1 MSGAALT
8 TGLNLSPK
16 QAMALDLARDV
27 SIRAGAGSGKTRTIT
42 EKIFE
47 IIRGAFDSS
56 APDGGLEVLKKIL
69 CISFTNKA
77 ALELSERIA
86 ARLARAAAESADPS
100 LAAYFASAA
109 ERLDS
114 LEIMT
119 LDSFFTSVLRRFAF
133 QLKLSTSFKPAAG
146 GRADILF
153 RKAVFNVL
161 DSLSSGGPARE
172 NGGKANIFDD
182 FYSFYRK
189 KDTIHGLFARI
200 LSKAVYLNDPIFTF
214 SSKDEFEKHL
224 LQETA
229 YIEKTI
235 GDLEFGAVLSFDKL
249 TAAMDYL
256 NSIADELTGAS
267 QQKALG
273 LLEAYRRVSAGTSP
287 SSDFFKFALHDYKNV
302 RYNKIEGG
310 ARLEELKLI
319 VALARDAAKK
329 RFGAGETPPNEEPR
343 RLSKMEFDF
352 FKGLCEIFDKCRAE
366 YRRLKDAENLLDFND
381 IEEKASEAAQNESIR
396 DSISRQYS
404 HILIDEF
411 QDTNN
416 LQARIIKLIKG
427 SAKLTIVGDGMQSI
441 YRFRNANCK
450 LFSDFETDFAGAG
463 GLNVN
468 LDDNYRSSF
477 NVLSF
482 INDFFGFLNFGVK
495 HPFSDFQYAPLAAL
509 SDRAENRAV
518 AVELGLFAAVSDRSS
533 AEPSVVN
540 GESETLPRPDEGGAG
555 ESASEE
561 GEDDEFDAGQFDFIA
576 RRAVALHE
584 DEGRRYGEMMILLSR
599 MSRVDSL
606 AAALS
611 AAGAPF
617 VITKSRRF
625 FERPEVLDIFNL
637 VKTLADP
644 LDDLSMT
651 GLLRSPVFAVA
662 DFIIFAVAQSFRE
675 SFPAE
680 PFSIYAAL
688 KKLSAGELDFD
699 RILAPDALPP
709 GVYEAEK
716 IRLINI
722 SNKIDHYLRMCLQK
736 NAYDVLTAVYLD
748 LSLKCKYCHEG
759 DFGPAYMNIEKLFS
773 HILENDYLPDGPI
786 PVFAENFR
794 SVVDINFAEEQSQ
807 DDVNVS
813 DAIRIMTVHQAKG
826 LEENVVFIPEL
837 ETDFFKAADTDVLVD
852 DRKNLSFQPG
862 VFVRLNER
870 SLLKDY
876 HDAVR
881 KYERVQEL
889 FEKKRLLYVA
899 MTRASELLVMSGSFK
914 ININKE
920 GEIKASKLQ
929 KKPFIFSNCHLN
941 WIVNFLGLDAGFFL
955 DGPDAAADGVKEL
968 DRDFGRVRVFLK
980 PPAARET
987 SRPAVS
993 PLSAAAAGPKF
1004 AAASA
1009 LNYKKLSS
1017 PRNAPAAAAAVKLSY
1032 SDYKKIAEGPC
1043 RAATAV
1049 PRSAAFDPASFP
1061 GDKKIGAP
1069 PRPSTTESE
1078 TGTAFHRAVELA
1090 LSSALSFAQISG
1102 RSKQFCLA
1110 ACRAAVPAGSV
1121 PRAEVL
1127 RRVEKM
1133 FDGFLAN
1140 ADRCGLM
1147 ELFNSGGRGTLRK
1160 YCELEMRYETENF
1173 ILEGV
1178 CDLMTVGPGGAAT
1191 IYDFKTAA
1199 DIKAAA
1205 RDRMSDYERQ
1215 LAFYQLCARGRFSGI
1230 ASFNAPVVV
1239 LIENGGSFEVD
1250 VLRPPA
1256 ETIEKK
1262 EAEILKQCGELFK

>member
-1 MSGAALT
+1 MSTAAFT
-8 TGLNLSPK
+8 PGLNLSPK
-16 QAMALDLARDV
+16 QSMALDLDRDV

-42 EKIFE
+42 EKIFG
-47 IIRGAFDSS
+47 IIRGAFAPS

-77 ALELSERIA
+77 ALELSERIM
-86 ARLARAAAESADPS
+86 ARLAEAAAECADPP

-161 DSLSSGGPARE
+161 DSLSNGGPARGK
-172 NGGKANIFDD
+172 GGKANIFDD

-214 SSKDEFEKHL
+214 GSKDEFEKHL

-229 YIEKTI
+229 YIEKTT
-235 GDLEFGAVLSFDKL
+235 GDLEFSAVLSFDKL

-256 NSIADELTGAS
+256 SSIANDLTGAS

-273 LLEAYRRVSAGTSP
+273 LLEAYRRVSAENAP
-287 SSDFFKFALHDYKNV
+287 ASDFFKFALHGYKNV

-310 ARLEELKLI
+310 ARLEELKLMI
-319 VALARDAAKK
+319 ALVRDAAKK
-329 RFGAGETPPNEEPR
+329 RFGAGETPPSADGR

-352 FKGLCEIFDKCRAE
+352 FSGLCEIFDKCRAE
-366 YRRLKDAENLLDFND
+366 YRRLKDAEDLLDFND
-381 IEEKASEAAQNESIR
+381 IEEKAREAAQDESIR
-396 DSISRQYS
+396 DSISKQYR

-416 LQARIIKLIKG
+416 LQADIIKLIKG

-450 LFSDFETDFAGAG
+450 LFSDFETDFACAG

-495 HPFSDFQYAPLAAL
+495 HPFSDFKYSPLAAL

-518 AVELGLFAAVSDRSS
+518 AVELGLFAVVSDRSS
-533 AEPSVVN
+533 PETS
-540 GESETLPRPDEGGAG
+540 GGMDESETPPPSAEGDAADA
-555 ESASEE
+555 ASED

-584 DEGRRYGEMMILLSR
+584 GEGCRYGEMMVLLSR

-625 FERPEVLDIFNL
+625 FERPEVLDILNL
-637 VKTLADP
+637 VKTLVDP

-651 GLLRSPVFAVA
+651 GLLRSPIFAVA

-675 SFPAE
+675 IYPAE

-688 KKLSAGELDFD
+688 KKLSAGALDFD
-699 RILAPDALPP
+699 RILAPAALPP
-709 GVYEAEK
+709 GGYEAEK
-716 IRLINI
+716 SRLTNVF
-722 SNKIDHYLRMCLQK
+722 NKIGHYAEMCRQK
-736 NAYDVLTAVYLD
+736 NAYDVLSSIYLD
-748 LSLKCKYCHEG
+748 MNLKCKYSYEG
-759 DFGPAYMNIEKLFS
+759 DFGPAYKNIEKLFS
-773 HILENDYLPDGPI
+773 HILENDYLPDGPM
-786 PVFAENFR
+786 PVFLESFR
-794 SVVDINFAEEQSQ
+794 GVVDINFAEEESQ
-807 DDVNVS
+807 DGSSAS

-826 LEENVVFIPEL
+826 LEEKIVFIPEL

-876 HDAVR
+876 HEAVR

-899 MTRASELLVMSGSFK
+899 MTRARELLVMSGSFK
-914 ININKE
+914 VNINKD

-929 KKPFIFSNCHLN
+929 KKPFMLSNCHLN

-955 DGPDAAADGVKEL
+955 DGPVSAGDGVKEL
-968 DRDFGRVRVFLK
+968 KGNFGRVRVFLK
-980 PPAARET
+980 PPPARET
-987 SRPAVS
+987 PPQAAS
-993 PLSAAAAGPKF
+993 PLSAAAEAGPKF
-1004 AAASA
+1004 DTARA
-1009 LNYKKLSS
+1009 LNYKRLSS
-1017 PRNAPAAAAAVKLSY
+1017 TKNASAVAVKLSY
-1032 SDYKKIAEGPC
+1032 SDYRKLVEGPFPDVK
-1043 RAATAV
+1043 AG
-1049 PRSAAFDPASFP
+1049 PSSSSFDLASFL
-1061 GDKKIGAP
+1061 GDKKIAASPQPAG
-1069 PRPSTTESE
+1069 TDGE

-1090 LSSALSFAQISG
+1090 LSSQLPLAQITA
-1102 RSKQFCLA
+1102 RSKQICLV
-1110 ACRAAVPAGSV
+1110 ACRTASPSGAF

-1133 FDGFLAN
+1133 FAGFLEN
-1140 ADRCGLM
+1140 AEQCGLM
-1147 ELFNSGGRGTLRK
+1147 ELFNSGGRGALRK

-1178 CDLMTVGPGGAAT
+1178 CDLMTVGPDGAAT
-1191 IYDFKTAA
+1191 LYDFKTAS
-1199 DIKAAA
+1199 DIKAAV
-1205 RDRMSDYERQ
+1205 RDRMGEYERQ

-1230 ASFNAPVVV
+1230 ASFNDPVVV
-1239 LIENGGSFEVD
+1239 LIQSGGTYEVKA
-1250 VLRPPA
+1250 LRLLA

-1262 EAEILKQCGELFK
+1262 QAEIIKQCGELFK

>member
-1 MSGAALT
+1 MSTAAFT
-8 TGLNLSPK
+8 PGLNLSQK
-16 QAMALDLARDV
+16 QAMALDLDRDV

-42 EKIFE
+42 EKIFG

-77 ALELSERIA
+77 ALELSERIM
-86 ARLARAAAESADPS
+86 ARLAEAAAGCADPP

-161 DSLSSGGPARE
+161 DSLSNGGPARGK
-172 NGGKANIFDD
+172 GGKANIFDD

-189 KDTIHGLFARI
+189 KDTIHGLFTRI

-214 SSKDEFEKHL
+214 GSKDEFEKHL

-235 GDLEFGAVLSFDKL
+235 GDLEFSGVLNFDKL

-256 NSIADELTGAS
+256 SAIAQDLTGAS
-267 QQKALG
+267 REKAIG
-273 LLEAYRRVSAGTSP
+273 LLEAYRRATAEKSAA
-287 SSDFFKFALHDYKNV
+287 SDFFKYALHGYKNV
-302 RYNKIEGG
+302 RYSKIDGG
-310 ARLEELKLI
+310 ARLEELKLMI
-319 VALARDAAKK
+319 ALVREAAKK
-329 RFGAGETPPNEEPR
+329 RFGASETPPSAEDR

-352 FKGLCEIFDKCRAE
+352 FSGLCEIFDKCRAE

-381 IEEKASEAAQNESIR
+381 IEEKAIEAAQDESIR
-396 DSISRQYS
+396 DSISKQYR

-416 LQARIIKLIKG
+416 LQAGIIKLIKG

-468 LDDNYRSSF
+468 LDDNYRSSL

-482 INDFFGFLNFGVK
+482 INDFFSFLNFDAD
-495 HPFSDFQYAPLAAL
+495 HPFSDFKYSPLAAL
-509 SDRAENRAV
+509 SNRAENRSV
-518 AVELGLFAAVSDRSS
+518 AVELGLFAVVSDRSS
-533 AEPSVVN
+533 PETD
-540 GESETLPRPDEGGAG
+540 GGTDESETPPPPAEGDAADA
-555 ESASEE
+555 ASED

-584 DEGRRYGEMMILLSR
+584 DEGCRYGEMMILLSR

-625 FERPEVLDIFNL
+625 FERPEVLDILNL
-637 VKTLADP
+637 VKTLVDP

-651 GLLRSPVFAVA
+651 GLLRSPVFAAA
-662 DFIIFAVAQSFRE
+662 DFIIFAMAQSFRE
-675 SFPAE
+675 LCPAE

-688 KKLSAGELDFD
+688 KKLSAGALDFD
-699 RILAPDALPP
+699 RILAPDALPS
-709 GVYEAEK
+709 GGYEAEK
-716 IRLINI
+716 KRLINI
-722 SNKIDHYLRMCLQK
+722 SNKIDHYLRMCQHK
-736 NAYDVLTAVYLD
+736 NAYDVLSSIYLD
-748 LSLKCKYCHEG
+748 LNLKCKYSYEG
-759 DFGPAYMNIEKLFS
+759 DFGPAYKNIEKLFS
-773 HILENDYLPDGPI
+773 HILENDYLPDGPM
-786 PVFAENFR
+786 PVFLENFR
-794 SVVDINFAEEQSQ
+794 SVVDINFAEEESQ
-807 DDVNVS
+807 DDAPAS

-826 LEENVVFIPEL
+826 LEEKIVFIPEL
-837 ETDFFKAADTDVLVD
+837 ETDFFKAADTAVLVD

-876 HDAVR
+876 HEAVR

-899 MTRASELLVMSGSFK
+899 MTRARELLVMSGSFK
-914 ININKE
+914 ININKD

-929 KKPFIFSNCHLN
+929 KKPFMLSNCHLS
-941 WIVNFLGLDAGFFL
+941 WLANFLGLDAGFFL
-955 DGPDAAADGVKEL
+955 DAPASGADGVKEL
-968 DRDFGRVRVFLK
+968 NRDFGRVRVFLK

-987 SRPAVS
+987 PPPAAS
-993 PLSAAAAGPKF
+993 SLSAAAPGPKF
-1004 AAASA
+1004 DAACA
-1009 LNYKKLSS
+1009 LNYKRLSS
-1017 PRNAPAAAAAVKLSY
+1017 PETAAAVAVKLSY
-1032 SDYKKIAEGPC
+1032 SDYKKLVEGPFS
-1043 RAATAV
+1043 AVTAR
-1049 PRSAAFDPASFP
+1049 PSFSAFDLASFL
-1061 GDKKIGAP
+1061 GDKKIGVA
-1069 PRPSTTESE
+1069 PRPSATESE

-1090 LSSALSFAQISG
+1090 LSSSLPLPQIIG
-1102 RSKQFCLA
+1102 RSKHICLA
-1110 ACRAAVPAGSV
+1110 ACRSAAPSAVF

-1133 FDGFLAN
+1133 FAGFLEN
-1140 ADRCGLM
+1140 AEMCGLM
-1147 ELFNSGGRGTLRK
+1147 ELFNSGGRGALRK

-1178 CDLMTVGPGGAAT
+1178 CDLMTVGPDGAAT

-1199 DIKAAA
+1199 DLKVAA
-1205 RDRMSDYERQ
+1205 RDRMGEYERQ

-1230 ASFNAPVVV
+1230 ASFNDPVVV
-1239 LIENGGSFEVD
+1239 LIQSGGVFEVKT
-1250 VLRPPA
+1250 LRLPA

-1262 EAEILKQCGELFK
+1262 QAEIIRQCGELFK